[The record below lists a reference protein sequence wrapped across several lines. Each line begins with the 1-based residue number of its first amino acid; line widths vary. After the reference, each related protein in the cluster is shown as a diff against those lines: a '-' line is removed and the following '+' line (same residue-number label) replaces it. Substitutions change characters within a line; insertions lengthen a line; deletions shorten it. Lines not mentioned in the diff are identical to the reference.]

1 MTQASTP
8 TVPGGDSLT
17 EPAAESAPA
26 PAPPS
31 DREVVVKALKLTK
44 IFKDFWL
51 RDKVRAVDDIDL
63 EIYRGEV
70 FGLLGPNGS
79 GKSTTIKMILGLLHP
94 TAGKLAVF
102 GKLPRDVATKKV
114 IGYLPEETY
123 LYKFLTPI
131 ETLDYYGKLFNQDRT
146 VRKQRIEMLLEMVG
160 LEHAARRPVGE
171 FSKGMM
177 RKVGLAQALINDPQ
191 LLILDEPTSGMDPIA
206 TNDVK
211 QVIQKLAQR
220 GKTVLLCSHLLADVQ
235 DVCDRVSMM
244 YGGKVRRQGTVGSL
258 LEVQDQ
264 TTITTPTLANIS
276 DEQIV
281 AALEQLGVTD
291 VALDHP
297 RRTLEQ
303 VFLDMVAEAKRDG
316 AKTFGAQ
323 SGREVAA
330 FLADGAA
337 EPAAPV
343 SAEQEREVVIE
354 SLVSGA
360 ADKPATDA
368 AEAEKTEK
376 TVPDTVSGSGAK
388 PQAAE
393 VAPKDETESLL
404 ADLTGEQKAAPAEA
418 APRFQQAA
426 PEKKDKREAA
436 PAPKQDPLTPDETDK
451 NVIDDLLNG

>member
-1 MTQASTP
+1 MTQASTQ
-8 TVPGGDSLT
+8 TVPGGD
-17 EPAAESAPA
+17 PAAEPAPA
-26 PAPPS
+26 PASPS

-94 TAGKLAVF
+94 TSGKLAVF

-211 QVIQKLAQR
+211 QVIHKLAQR

-337 EPAAPV
+337 QPAAPV

-360 ADKPATDA
+360 ADKPAADA
-368 AEAEKTEK
+368 DDEKGSADEK
-376 TVPDTVSGSGAK
+376 GADPISGSGAK

-393 VAPKDETESLL
+393 VAPKDEGASLL
-404 ADLTGEQKAAPAEA
+404 ADLTGEPKEVSAEP

-426 PEKKDKREAA
+426 PEKKDKRE
-436 PAPKQDPLTPDETDK
+436 PAPKKDPLMPNETDK

>member
-1 MTQASTP
+1 MTQATTQNVEAP
-8 TVPGGDSLT
+8 
-17 EPAAESAPA
+17 ESGEAIA
-26 PAPPS
+26 PS
-31 DREVVVKALKLTK
+31 DDREIVVKALKLTK
-44 IFKDFWL
+44 IFRDFWM
-51 RDKVRAVDDIDL
+51 RDKVRAVDAIDL

-94 TAGKLAVF
+94 TDGKLAVF
-102 GKLPRDVATKKV
+102 GKLPRDVATKKI

-131 ETLDYYGKLFNQDRT
+131 ETLDYYGKLFHQDRT
-146 VRKQRIEMLLEMVG
+146 TRKNRIEMLLEMVG
-160 LEHAARRPVGE
+160 LEHAAKRPVGE

-206 TNDVK
+206 TADVK
-211 QVIQKLAQR
+211 RVIQKLGER

-244 YGGKVRRQGTVGSL
+244 YGGKIRRQGPIGSL
-258 LEVQDQ
+258 LVEQEK
-264 TTITTPTLANIS
+264 TTITTPTLSNIS

-303 VFLDMVAEAKRDG
+303 VFLDMVAEAKAEG
-316 AKTFGAQ
+316 ARTSGAE

-330 FLADGAA
+330 FLRGAG
-337 EPAAPV
+337 ESPQPPATV
-343 SAEQEREVVIE
+343 EKQREVVIE

-360 ADKPATDA
+360 EESAEQETAPSQVAEPRTESASA
-368 AEAEKTEK
+368 AEA
-376 TVPDTVSGSGAK
+376 
-388 PQAAE
+388 QADA
-393 VAPKDETESLL
+393 VL
-404 ADLTGEQKAAPAEA
+404 ADLTGEKPKQPEA
-418 APRFQQAA
+418 KPRFQQAE
-426 PEKKDKREAA
+426 PSKKEKKKTPPPPTSDKPQTDA
-436 PAPKQDPLTPDETDK
+436 LTPDEADK
-451 NVIDDLLNG
+451 GVIDDLLNG

>member
-1 MTQASTP
+1 MTQLSPQNVEAP
-8 TVPGGDSLT
+8 TTG
-17 EPAAESAPA
+17 AAA
-26 PAPPS
+26 APPE

-51 RDKVRAVDDIDL
+51 RDKVRAVDAIDL

-94 TAGKLAVF
+94 TDGKLAVF
-102 GKLPRDVATKKV
+102 GKLPRDVATKKI

-123 LYKFLTPI
+123 LYKFLSPI
-131 ETLDYYGKLFNQDRT
+131 ETLEYYGKLFHQDRT
-146 VRKQRIEMLLEMVG
+146 TRKNRIEMLLEMVG
-160 LEHAARRPVGE
+160 LEHAAKRPVGE

-206 TNDVK
+206 TADVK
-211 QVIQKLAQR
+211 RVIQKLGER

-244 YGGKVRRQGTVGSL
+244 YGGKVRRKGTVGSL
-258 LEVQDQ
+258 LEMTDQ
-264 TTITTPTLANIS
+264 TMITTPTLANIS
-276 DEQIV
+276 DAQIV

-291 VALDHP
+291 VSLDHP

-303 VFLDMVAEAKRDG
+303 VFLDMVAEAKREG
-316 AKTFGAQ
+316 ATTSGAE

-330 FLADGAA
+330 FLRGVGDA
-337 EPAAPV
+337 PAAPV
-343 SAEQEREVVIE
+343 SEEKQREVLIE
-354 SLVSGA
+354 SLVSGEPK
-360 ADKPATDA
+360 ADEQKEQKEEKQGSDPISETAPPQPVG
-368 AEAEKTEK
+368 AEPEPEIDS
-376 TVPDTVSGSGAK
+376 V
-388 PQAAE
+388 
-393 VAPKDETESLL
+393 L
-404 ADLTGEQKAAPAEA
+404 ADLTGDKPKEPESK
-418 APRFQQAA
+418 PRFQQ
-426 PEKKDKREAA
+426 PEPDNKVKKDKRETA
-436 PAPKQDPLTPDETDK
+436 PPPPPPAKNSGDALTPDEADK